1 VFTNDTGLKSVYLLH
16 EFTLRSSSPNFSSPP

>member
-1 VFTNDTGLKSVYLLH
+1 VFTNDTGLKSVYLLL